1 MAGGERGE
9 RIHGPRTVGTTA
21 VGPRGKAA
29 AARGTARLH
38 PWHPV
43 RYRPAMPT
51 YEYECPRCGV
61 IEVLQSMKDP
71 TLTVCPQ
78 CRKRKVVKLVSR
90 GAGVIFKGDGF
101 WETDYN
107 RSKDYSAKQKGESAP
122 AAPAAATPAA
132 PTPATPAASATP
144 APASPA
150 GTSKP
155 TKTKPAKPTG
165 K

>member
-1 MAGGERGE
+1 
-9 RIHGPRTVGTTA
+9 
-21 VGPRGKAA
+21 
-29 AARGTARLH
+29 
-38 PWHPV
+38 
-43 RYRPAMPT
+43 MPT

-122 AAPAAATPAA
+122 TAAAPAATT
-132 PTPATPAASATP
+132 TPATPATP
-144 APASPA
+144 TPAAPAAPVPAAPAS
-150 GTSKP
+150 SKP
-155 TKTKPAKPTG
+155 TKTRPAKPTG